1 MIPDKIKSGFVLPQ
15 EFGIPAVTSL
25 YLLYK
30 YPLFTHFHEH
40 RYPYILNSQGYPE
53 TGNWSPRTTTSRL
66 SLTSAASALLKKWFL
81 SENHHYH
88 LKTIFKATFLTYDI
102 QWRIQEFINQGARSR
117 RGIIFEVLRLFC
129 CPFTHTLCFSSK
141 STE

>member
-30 YPLFTHFHEH
+30 YLLFTHFHEH

-53 TGNWSPRTTTSRL
+53 TGNWFLARPLQL
-66 SLTSAASALLKKWFL
+66 SHRSAANALLKKLFL
-81 SENHHYH
+81 SENYHHH
-88 LKTIFKATFLTYDI
+88 LKTIFKASFLTYGI
-102 QWRIQEFINQGARSR
+102 QWRIQEIINQGARYN
-117 RGIIFEVLRLFC
+117 F
-129 CPFTHTLCFSSK
+129 
-141 STE
+141 